1 MSIVAAPGVAVAVLR
16 TAQAR
21 LPAHRSGIQMSFHES
36 RVPTVEFSALFALV
50 PYYEMHKMENCQLS
64 AHSSPVPVFVSR
76 LEDEA
81 ALYGL
86 LIESFAENL
95 DVNIPSCDDWMAGRL
110 ESRQF

>member
-1 MSIVAAPGVAVAVLR
+1 
-16 TAQAR
+16 
-21 LPAHRSGIQMSFHES
+21 
-36 RVPTVEFSALFALV
+36 
-50 PYYEMHKMENCQLS
+50 MENCQLS

-110 ESRQF
+110 ESRQFKTFCTWHHGRLSGFLNLSLEVGPEIRTVGVLP